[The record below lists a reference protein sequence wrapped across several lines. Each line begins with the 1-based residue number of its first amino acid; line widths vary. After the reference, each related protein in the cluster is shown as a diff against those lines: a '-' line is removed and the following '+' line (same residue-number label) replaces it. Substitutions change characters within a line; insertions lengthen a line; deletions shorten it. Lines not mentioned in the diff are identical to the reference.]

1 MKENLSE
8 NNRADSIE
16 KSEEKKGK
24 IKKHS
29 LFFLL
34 FIILIIIAFI
44 LSQIYYTEEGLISE
58 ASNSILKAN
67 KKTSELIASD
77 TTRADNKKEEVTEII
92 FGNLLK
98 IEDRLKALESRSNF
112 VPTGLTE
119 LKDRLQRI
127 EDQLSDISV
136 EKIKGLEEEIK
147 TLSKKLEIFSI
158 SREQTSILVIN
169 LLELRERVLSGHSF
183 NRELNILEEEFSN
196 NSDILNKLKELRPF
210 TRGIDTPSTLRKEFS
225 DKIKEAFQVGG
236 EEGKKD
242 WTTEVVDKIKGLI
255 VIRKVSGRISEGSPD
270 LIIARAEELV
280 FEDKLQEASEELS
293 SLPDRM
299 LKIFKPWQEKVY
311 IIERVKR
318 NLDEVIHEVL
328 FPAGVKDKIG
338 IEGMKEEGS
347 SDLDKVS
354 NTSNVFKINPA
365 DEAKTSIQ
373 EEP

>member
-77 TTRADNKKEEVTEII
+77 TTREDNKKEEVTEII

-210 TRGIDTPSTLRKEFS
+210 TRGIDTPSTLRKEFR

-236 EEGKKD
+236 EEGEKD

-255 VIRKVSGRISEGSPD
+255 VIRKVSGTISEGSPD

-373 EEP
+373 EGP

>member
-354 NTSNVFKINPA
+354 NTSNVFNIKPA
-365 DEAKTSIQ
+365 DETKTSIQ